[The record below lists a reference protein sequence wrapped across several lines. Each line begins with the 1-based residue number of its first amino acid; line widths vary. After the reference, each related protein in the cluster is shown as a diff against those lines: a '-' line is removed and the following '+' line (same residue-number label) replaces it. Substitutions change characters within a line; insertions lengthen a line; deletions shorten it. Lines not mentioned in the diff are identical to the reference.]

1 VSAAVFAEWVG
12 LLNDAKQPKDENKDQ
27 EAAKTDIHSFLLFR
41 VADETENMALPFPSL
56 RWRHQTTVL
65 FYPSGNARICL
76 TFRPLPA
83 ISASDGGS
91 VASRFSR

>member
-27 EAAKTDIHSFLLFR
+27 EAAKTDIHRFLLFR

-56 RWRHQTTVL
+56 RWRHQNK
-65 FYPSGNARICL
+65 GII
-76 TFRPLPA
+76 LPVRKCPDLLDFL
-83 ISASDGGS
+83 ASPRD
-91 VASRFSR
+91 